1 MMNKNGA
8 DLSPWTRRD
17 LVDGSIR
24 GAQAPT
30 TSLSVKGLSSNQI
43 RPLNATNFTFDSA
56 PAGAPESPLLPILRL
71 GQKARPVRVLL
82 VDSDASPH
90 HAISKEILND
100 PRCEL
105 VAQSTTVKEARQLI
119 DRHPIEVMLVDLSLS
134 DGTGFELIEH
144 LKKARPLAEAI
155 VITSVEDERHAIRSF
170 QLGAT
175 GYLVKDT
182 WTSFFSQ
189 AILQVVNGG
198 LSITPALARRLISQP
213 DYKRVTSRRPAA
225 RSDGYEN
232 LSRREREVLQL
243 VETGCTSNEI
253 GRRLAI
259 SPLTVNSHFNN
270 VYRKLKVRS
279 RAQAITVAIQ
289 NGLIESSGCRGLNGH

>member
-1 MMNKNGA
+1 MMNENAA
-8 DLSPWTRRD
+8 DVSPWTRRD

-24 GAQAPT
+24 GGQAPT
-30 TSLSVKGLSSNQI
+30 TSLSVKGRTFNELAPS
-43 RPLNATNFTFDSA
+43 NATNFTFASA
-56 PAGAPESPLLPILRL
+56 PPGASESPLLPVLRL
-71 GQKARPVRVLL
+71 GQKSRPVRVLL
-82 VDSDASPH
+82 VDSDASPDH
-90 HAISKEILND
+90 TISKEILND

-119 DRHPIEVMLVDLSLS
+119 DRHRIEVMLVDLSLS

-189 AILQVVNGG
+189 AVLQVVNGG

-213 DYKRVTSRRPAA
+213 DYKRTTSRRPAA
-225 RSDGYEN
+225 RTDGNEN

-243 VETGCTSNEI
+243 LETGCTSNEI

-279 RAQAITVAIQ
+279 RAQAITVALQ
-289 NGLIESSGCRGLNGH
+289 HGLIESSGRRGLIGH